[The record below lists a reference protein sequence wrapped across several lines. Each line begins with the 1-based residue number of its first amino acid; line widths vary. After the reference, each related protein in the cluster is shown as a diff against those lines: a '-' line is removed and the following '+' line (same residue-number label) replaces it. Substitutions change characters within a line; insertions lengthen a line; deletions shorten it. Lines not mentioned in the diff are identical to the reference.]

1 MSENAFERGWNFTSK
16 IIGSQYAA
24 SLSQAYA
31 GSVQKEIDA
40 LKNNINNHT
49 HKNAPLDKLQG
60 YMFEEFS
67 AGTFNIESAAAGSKY
82 RAEVLHEN
90 TLGSVDIA
98 IKDANGNVIKTI
110 SAKSW
115 KDGAKS
121 AIEQAKVNPETGQAQ
136 YLNQERLVPSDQ
148 INDARM
154 TAHNRTLK
162 NKETRPNVAKAY
174 AETEKKL
181 ITKIESPDGVSS
193 RESTRKQNDALAK
206 ESQEGTF
213 DPGKHDITLANA
225 INKYILKQAFKT
237 GCNTA
242 FISATLQMAPE
253 IYKALDC
260 LIKNGELDPKQLL
273 RSGEKGINAAAE
285 GFLQG
290 SISYMLCI
298 MCAEGSFGETL
309 KVMVLNE
316 ASSSSIIAVAVSI
329 VLQTIK
335 NSILVANGKMTPQQM
350 GEIFTDSVVISG
362 GYMLGAQIGG
372 AIVQVIGFEMPVV
385 GYILGS
391 LIGTAF
397 CAVYKIGKKKFL
409 SICVDTGFTCFGLVD
424 QDYSMPVEYLHEM
437 GIEIVMPD
445 FLSPDY
451 VEPDYLT
458 PDYIEPD
465 YLIPETIEF
474 KTVRR
479 GLIGVNKVGYV
490 LE

>member
-1 MSENAFERGWNFTSK
+1 MSDNAFERGWNYSRK
-16 IIGSQYAA
+16 ILGSQYAT
-24 SLSQAYA
+24 SSSQEYVS
-31 GSVQKEIDA
+31 SVQKEIDA
-40 LKNNINNHT
+40 LKNSINNHT

-67 AGTFNIESAAAGSKY
+67 AGTFNIDSAAAGSKY

-98 IKDANGNVIKTI
+98 IKDEKGRIIKII

-121 AIEQAKVNPETGQAQ
+121 AIEQAKVNPKTGQAL

-148 INDARM
+148 IVDARA
-154 TAHNRTLK
+154 TAHRKSLE
-162 NKETRPNVAKAY
+162 NKEIRPNLAKAY
-174 AETEKKL
+174 SETEKKL

-206 ESQEGTF
+206 EGQNGTF
-213 DPGKHDITLANA
+213 DPEKYDVTLSKA
-225 INKYILKQAFKT
+225 IDKYIMKQALKA
-237 GCNTA
+237 GCTTA
-242 FISATLQMAPE
+242 FIAATLQIAPD
-253 IYKALDC
+253 IYIALDC
-260 LIKNGELDPKQLL
+260 LIKSGEIDPKQLL
-273 RSGEKGINAAAE
+273 QSGEKGISAAAE

-290 SISYMLCI
+290 SITYTLCVK
-298 MCAEGSFGETL
+298 CAEGSLGESF
-309 KVMVLNE
+309 KNMFLNE
-316 ASSSSIIAVAVSI
+316 ASTSITAVVVMI
-329 VLQTIK
+329 ILQTIK
-335 NSILVANGKMTPQQM
+335 NSILVAAGKMTPQQM
-350 GEIFTDSVVISG
+350 GEAFTDSVIISG
-362 GYMLGAQIGG
+362 GYLLGAQIGG
-372 AIVQVIGFEMPVV
+372 AILQAIGFEFPVV
-385 GYILGS
+385 SYILGS

-409 SICVDTGFTCFGLVD
+409 SICVDTGFTCFGMVE
-424 QDYSMPVEYLHEM
+424 QDYSMPFEYLHEL
-437 GIEIVMPD
+437 GIEIV
-445 FLSPDY
+445 LPDY
-451 VEPDYLT
+451 IKPDYSEPDCMV

-474 KTVRR
+474 KIVRR